1 MRGLAREKPLKPP
14 FQTDHTPEIGIPLT
28 LTEGLR
34 VITCGNAS
42 PMTFT
47 GTQTYLLG
55 EAEIAIFDPGPAD
68 MAHMKA
74 IEKAIGGHRVS
85 HIIVTHSH
93 VDHSPLASIISQKTG
108 APIYGFGAANAARS
122 DLMNHLALGGG
133 LGGGEGIDH
142 DFAPDTT
149 ISDGEEIRGK
159 EWALTAHHT
168 PGHLSNH
175 LCFSWQGNDA
185 LFSGDH
191 VMGWASTLVS
201 PPDGDLTAFM
211 ASLKKLQNQPEHT
224 YYAGHGAPLYE
235 AHNMLDY
242 LLAHRLGREDQIM
255 SRLQSAPR
263 TVAELTADMY
273 ADVSPMLH
281 GAASRNVLAHLIDLF
296 ERELVEPEGPFS
308 ANARFRQR

>member
-1 MRGLAREKPLKPP
+1 MKPP
-14 FQTDHTPEIGIPLT
+14 FQTDHTPNVDVPL
-28 LTEGLR
+28 LLAEGLR

-55 EAEIAIFDPGPAD
+55 ETEIAVIDPGPND
-68 MAHMKA
+68 PAHLAA
-74 IEKAIGGHRVS
+74 IEKALVGLTVS

-93 VDHSPLASIISQKTG
+93 VDHSPLAAVLSAKTG
-108 APIYGFGAANAARS
+108 AQVYGFGPANAARS
-122 DLMNHLALGGG
+122 KLMSKLASTGNLGGA
-133 LGGGEGIDH
+133 EGIDPH
-142 DFAPDTT
+142 FTPDILIT
-149 ISDGEEIRGK
+149 DGDKIQGA
-159 EWALTAHHT
+159 EWALRAIHT

-175 LCFSWQGNDA
+175 LCFAWEGNDS

-191 VMGWASTLVS
+191 VMGWASTLIS

-211 ASLKKLQNQPEHT
+211 ASLKILQNRPEHT
-224 YYAGHGAPLYE
+224 YYAGHGAPLFE

-255 SRLQSAPR
+255 ARLQSTPH
-263 TVAELTADMY
+263 TVAELTAAMY
-273 ADVSPMLH
+273 ADVNPLLH

-296 ERELVEPEGPFS
+296 ERGLVKPEGTFS
-308 ANARFRQR
+308 AQARFTRV

>member
-1 MRGLAREKPLKPP
+1 LKPP
-14 FQTDHTPEIGIPLT
+14 FKTDHSPKVGVPLP

-55 EAEIAIFDPGPAD
+55 ETEVAVIDPGPND
-68 MAHMKA
+68 LAHLKA
-74 IEKAIGGHRVS
+74 IETALKGQTLS

-93 VDHSPLASIISQKTG
+93 VDHSPLAAVLSAKTG
-108 APIYGFGAANAARS
+108 APVYGFGPANAARS
-122 DLMNHLALGGG
+122 KLMNQLAVEGNLGGA
-133 LGGGEGIDH
+133 EGIDPH
-142 DFAPDTT
+142 FTPD
-149 ISDGEEIRGK
+149 ILIADGDEIKGV
-159 EWALTAHHT
+159 EWSLNAVHT

-175 LCFSWQGNDA
+175 LCFAWNGSDS

-211 ASLKKLQNQPEHT
+211 SSLKILQNRPEHT
-224 YYAGHGAPLYE
+224 YYAGHGAPLLE

-255 SRLQSAPR
+255 ARLQSASR

-273 ADVSPMLH
+273 ADVNPLLH
-281 GAASRNVLAHLIDLF
+281 GAAARNVLAHLIDLF
-296 ERELVEPEGPFS
+296 ERGLVAPEGAFN
-308 ANARFRQR
+308 ANARFRRT

>member
-1 MRGLAREKPLKPP
+1 MKSP
-14 FQTDHTPEIGIPLT
+14 FQTDHKPHIGIPLE

-34 VITCGNAS
+34 VVTCGNAS

-55 EAEIAIFDPGPAD
+55 EDEVAIIDPGPSDPKHLA
-68 MAHMKA
+68 A
-74 IEKAIGGHRVS
+74 IEAAVLGQKVS

-93 VDHSPLASIISQKTG
+93 IDHSPLATELAAKTG
-108 APIYGFGAANAARS
+108 APVYGFGPANAARS
-122 DLMNHLALGGG
+122 ELMESLASLGNLGGAEG
-133 LGGGEGIDH
+133 VDPDFTPDILVADGGKISGIGWSLK
-142 DFAPDTT
+142 A
-149 ISDGEEIRGK
+149 I
-159 EWALTAHHT
+159 HT

-175 LCFSWQGNDA
+175 LCFSWQGNDS

-211 ASLKKLQNQPEHT
+211 ASLKALQGRSEHT
-224 YYAGHGAPLYE
+224 YYAGHGAPVTE
-235 AHNMLDY
+235 AQDMLDY

-255 SRLQSAPR
+255 ARLNSKAQ
-263 TVAELTADMY
+263 TVADLTADIY
-273 ADVSPMLH
+273 TDINPMLH

-296 ERELVEPEGPFS
+296 ERGLVAPEGEFS
-308 ANARFRQR
+308 ATAKFRQI

>member
-1 MRGLAREKPLKPP
+1 M
-14 FQTDHTPEIGIPLT
+14 
-28 LTEGLR
+28 
-34 VITCGNAS
+34 ITCGNAS

-55 EAEIAIFDPGPAD
+55 ETEVAVIDPGPND
-68 MAHMKA
+68 PAHLEA
-74 IEKAIGGHRVS
+74 IEAALKGQTLS

-93 VDHSPLASIISQKTG
+93 VDHSPLAAVLSAKTG
-108 APIYGFGAANAARS
+108 VPVYGFGPANAARS
-122 DLMNHLALGGG
+122 KLMHQLAVAGNLGGA
-133 LGGGEGIDH
+133 EGIDPN
-142 DFAPDTT
+142 FSPD
-149 ISDGEEIRGK
+149 ILIADAGK
-159 EWALTAHHT
+159 ITGVEWTLRAIHT

-175 LCFSWQGNDA
+175 LCFAWEGNDS

-211 ASLKKLQNQPEHT
+211 ASLKTLQNRPEHT
-224 YYAGHGAPLYE
+224 YYAGHGAPLFE
-235 AHNMLDY
+235 AHNMLNY

-255 SRLQSAPR
+255 ARLQSASH

-273 ADVSPMLH
+273 ADVNPLLH

-296 ERELVEPEGPFS
+296 ERGLVIPEGPFR
-308 ANARFRQR
+308 ADARFKRV

>member
-1 MRGLAREKPLKPP
+1 LKPP
-14 FQTDHTPEIGIPLT
+14 FQTDHTPQVGVPLT
-28 LTEGLR
+28 LSEGLR

-55 EAEIAIFDPGPAD
+55 ETEIAVIDPGPAD
-68 MAHMKA
+68 PAHLAA
-74 IEKAIGGHRVS
+74 IEKAVEGQTVS

-93 VDHSPLASIISQKTG
+93 VDHSPLAMVLSAKTG
-108 APIYGFGAANAARS
+108 APVYGFGPADAARS
-122 DLMNHLALGGG
+122 KLMNQLAVEGNLGGA
-133 LGGGEGIDH
+133 EGIDP
-142 DFAPDTT
+142 DFTPD
-149 ISDGEEIRGK
+149 ILVANGEEIKGA
-159 EWALTAHHT
+159 EWALNAVHT

-175 LCFSWQGNDA
+175 LCFAWEGNDS

-211 ASLKKLQNQPEHT
+211 ASLKTLQNRPEHT
-224 YYAGHGAPLYE
+224 YYAGHGAPLFE

-255 SRLQSAPR
+255 ARLQSAPR
-263 TVAELTADMY
+263 TVAELTTDMY
-273 ADVSPMLH
+273 ADVNPLLH

-296 ERELVEPEGPFS
+296 ERGLVTPEGSFS
-308 ANARFRQR
+308 ADARFKRT

>member
-1 MRGLAREKPLKPP
+1 MCGLAREKPLKPP
-14 FQTDHTPEIGIPLT
+14 FQTDHTPQVGIPLT
-28 LTEGLR
+28 LAEGLR

-55 EAEIAIFDPGPAD
+55 ETEIAVIDPGPGD
-68 MAHMKA
+68 PAHLAA
-74 IEKAIGGHRVS
+74 IEKAVAGQTIS

-93 VDHSPLASIISQKTG
+93 VDHSPLAATLSAKAG
-108 APIYGFGAANAARS
+108 VPVYGFGSANAARS
-122 DLMNHLALGGG
+122 ELMNQLAIEGNLGGA
-133 LGGGEGIDH
+133 EGIDP
-142 DFAPDTT
+142 DFAPN
-149 ISDGEEIRGK
+149 ILVADGDEITGN
-159 EWALTAHHT
+159 EWALKAIHT

-175 LCFSWQGNDA
+175 LCFAWDGNDS

-211 ASLKKLQNQPEHT
+211 KSLKTLQGRPEHT
-224 YYAGHGAPLYE
+224 YYAGHGAPLHE
-235 AHNMLDY
+235 AHNMVDY

-255 SRLQSAPR
+255 SRLQTAPR
-263 TVAELTADMY
+263 TVAELTTDMY
-273 ADVSPMLH
+273 ADVNPLLH

-296 ERELVEPEGPFS
+296 ERGLVSPEGAFR
-308 ANARFRQR
+308 ADARFKRI

>member
-1 MRGLAREKPLKPP
+1 MKPP
-14 FQTDHTPEIGIPLT
+14 FQTDHTPQVGVPLS

-34 VITCGNAS
+34 VLTCGNAS

-55 EAEIAIFDPGPAD
+55 EVEIAIIDPGPAD
-68 MAHMKA
+68 PAHLSA
-74 IEKAIGGHRVS
+74 IEQAVEGQTVS

-93 VDHSPLASIISQKTG
+93 VDHSPLASILSKKTD
-108 APIYGFGAANAARS
+108 APVYGFGPANAARS
-122 DLMNHLALGGG
+122 DLMNQLSVEGD
-133 LGGGEGIDH
+133 LGGGEGIDVN
-142 DFAPDTT
+142 FLPDTT
-149 ISDGEEIRGK
+149 ITDGEKILGK
-159 EWALTAHHT
+159 EWALSAIHT

-175 LCFSWQGNDA
+175 LCFSWSGNDT

-211 ASLKKLQNQPEHT
+211 ASLKKLQARPEHT
-224 YYAGHGAPLYE
+224 YYAGHGAPLFE

-255 SRLQSAPR
+255 SRLQSAPL
-263 TVAELTADMY
+263 TVAELTAGMY
-273 ADVSPMLH
+273 AEVSPQLY

-296 ERELVEPEGPFS
+296 ERGLVKPEGKFNH
-308 ANARFRQR
+308 NARFRRC

>member
-1 MRGLAREKPLKPP
+1 MKTP
-14 FQTDHTPEIGIPLT
+14 FQSDHTPLVGAALE

-34 VITCGNAS
+34 VVTCCNAS

-55 EAEIAIFDPGPAD
+55 EDEVAVIDPGPAD
-68 MAHMKA
+68 PKHLAA
-74 IEKAIGGHRVS
+74 IEAAVAGQKVS

-93 VDHSPLASIISQKTG
+93 VDHSPLATALAAKTG
-108 APIYGFGAANAARS
+108 APVYGFGPANAARS
-122 DLMNHLALGGG
+122 ALMERLALLGN
-133 LGGGEGIDH
+133 LGGAEGIDR
-142 DFAPDTT
+142 DFTPDILVADGDEIAGSGWLLKT
-149 ISDGEEIRGK
+149 I
-159 EWALTAHHT
+159 HT

-175 LCFSWQGNDA
+175 LCFSWQDNDS

-211 ASLKKLQNQPEHT
+211 ASLKVLQGRSEHT
-224 YYAGHGAPLYE
+224 YYAGHGAPVIE
-235 AHNMLDY
+235 AQDMLDY

-255 SRLQSAPR
+255 ARLNSNAQ
-263 TVAELTADMY
+263 TVADLTADIY
-273 ADVSPMLH
+273 TDINPMLH

-296 ERELVEPEGPFS
+296 ERGLVAPEGAFS
-308 ANARFRQR
+308 AAAKFRQI

>member
-1 MRGLAREKPLKPP
+1 MKPP
-14 FQTDHTPEIGIPLT
+14 FQTDHTPEVGVPLPLAT
-28 LTEGLR
+28 GLR

-55 EAEIAIFDPGPAD
+55 EKDVAVIDPGPD
-68 MAHMKA
+68 DSAHLAA
-74 IEKAIGGHRVS
+74 IEAAVAGQRVS

-93 VDHSPLASIISQKTG
+93 VDHSPLATRLAAKTG
-108 APIYGFGAANAARS
+108 APVYGFGPADAARS
-122 DLMNHLALGGG
+122 DLMNRLATGGNLGGA
-133 LGGGEGIDH
+133 EGIDA
-142 DFAPDTT
+142 DFTPNILVA
-149 ISDGEEIRGK
+149 DGEMITGDGWKLE
-159 EWALTAHHT
+159 AVHT

-175 LCFSWQGNDA
+175 LSFAWLGNDS

-211 ASLKKLQNQPEHT
+211 ASLKRLQNRPEHT
-224 YYAGHGAPLYE
+224 YYAGHGAALLE

-255 SRLQSAPR
+255 ARLQTAPQ

-273 ADVSPMLH
+273 VDVNPMLH
-281 GAASRNVLAHLIDLF
+281 GAASRNVLAHLVDLF
-296 ERELVEPEGPFS
+296 ERGLVMPEGAFRS
-308 ANARFRQR
+308 DARFRRV

>member
-1 MRGLAREKPLKPP
+1 MKPP
-14 FQTDHTPEIGIPLT
+14 FQTDHTPQVGVPLS

-34 VITCGNAS
+34 VLTCGNAS

-55 EAEIAIFDPGPAD
+55 EVEIAIIDPGPSD
-68 MAHMKA
+68 PAHLSA
-74 IEKAIGGHRVS
+74 IERAVEGQTVS

-93 VDHSPLASIISQKTG
+93 VDHSPLASILSKKTD
-108 APIYGFGAANAARS
+108 APVYGFGPANAARS
-122 DLMNHLALGGG
+122 DLMNQLSVEGD
-133 LGGGEGIDH
+133 LGGGEGIDVN
-142 DFAPDTT
+142 FLPDTT
-149 ISDGEEIRGK
+149 ITDGEKILGK
-159 EWALTAHHT
+159 EWALSAIHT

-175 LCFSWQGNDA
+175 LCFSWSGNDT

-211 ASLKKLQNQPEHT
+211 ASLKKLQARSEHT
-224 YYAGHGAPLYE
+224 YYAGHGAPLFE

-255 SRLQSAPR
+255 SRLQSAPL

-273 ADVSPMLH
+273 AEVSPQLH

-296 ERELVEPEGPFS
+296 ERGLVKPEGKFS
-308 ANARFRQR
+308 HSARFRRC

>member
-1 MRGLAREKPLKPP
+1 MKPP
-14 FQTDHTPEIGIPLT
+14 FETDHTPQVGVPST
-28 LTEGLR
+28 LAEGLR

-55 EAEIAIFDPGPAD
+55 EREVAVIDPGPAD
-68 MAHMKA
+68 PAHLTA
-74 IEKAIGGHRVS
+74 IEKALEGQTLS

-93 VDHSPLASIISQKTG
+93 VDHSPLAATLSAKTG
-108 APIYGFGAANAARS
+108 APVYGFGPADAARS
-122 DLMNHLALGGG
+122 ELMNQLATEGNLGGA
-133 LGGGEGIDH
+133 EGIDPN
-142 DFAPDTT
+142 FTPD
-149 ISDGEEIRGK
+149 ILVADGDKIKGA
-159 EWALTAHHT
+159 EWAVKAVHT

-175 LCFSWQGNDA
+175 LCFAWEGTDS

-211 ASLKKLQNQPEHT
+211 ASLKILQDRSEHT
-224 YYAGHGAPLYE
+224 YYAGHGAPLFE

-255 SRLQSAPR
+255 DRLQTAPH

-273 ADVSPMLH
+273 ADVNPLLH

-296 ERELVEPEGPFS
+296 ERGLVAPEGVFR
-308 ANARFRQR
+308 ADARFKRL